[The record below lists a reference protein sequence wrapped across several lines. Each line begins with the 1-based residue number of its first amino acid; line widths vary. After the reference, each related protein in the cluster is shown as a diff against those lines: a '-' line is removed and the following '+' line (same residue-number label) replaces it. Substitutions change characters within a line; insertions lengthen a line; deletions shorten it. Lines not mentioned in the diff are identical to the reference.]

1 MSARIK
7 WFDRQFNF
15 DFLADTFPE
24 LIERLRG
31 TPARLE
37 VRLNSLPTD
46 ILVQPDGEKWSI
58 QEHVGHLMDID
69 ESLIMGR
76 LDDYEDEE
84 AALRPADLSNR
95 QTHDAHHNSRDI
107 VDVLAG
113 FRTQRAAVIERLER
127 ADPSFFARTA
137 RHPRLDMPMRVCDML
152 FFHGEH
158 DDYHLAR
165 ITELVR
171 KFGGQSA

>member
-7 WFDRQFNF
+7 WFDRRFNF
-15 DFLADTFPE
+15 DFPADYYPE

-31 TPARLE
+31 TPARLAA
-37 VRLNSLPTD
+37 RLESLPAD
-46 ILVQPDGEKWSI
+46 VVVQRDGERWSI

-69 ESLIMGR
+69 EALFMGR
-76 LDDYEDEE
+76 LDDYEAER
-84 AALRPADLSNR
+84 ASLRPADMSNR
-95 QTHDAHHNSRDI
+95 RTEEAHHNCRAM

-113 FRTQRAAVIERLER
+113 FRTKRAAVIERLER
-127 ADPSFFARTA
+127 MNSSFFSRVA
-137 RHPRLDMPMRVCDML
+137 RHPRLDTPMRVCDML

-171 KFGGQSA
+171 KFRG